1 MPKKKE
7 FDEESEDDFL
17 ENESEN
23 LDDYTPDEELGE
35 SNDEIVVVP
44 DDEDNIDIVIEVS
57 DDDFSE
63 EESVDKSTEETDGVV
78 LSKHKIQGKHSLKYD
93 SIFKGKKEEVS
104 EEDEVNNDNNI
115 IMSLLNDYENKYKKI
130 MIKYIIHI

>member
-104 EEDEVNNDNNI
+104 EEDEVNNHYHNDKFNKCCI
-115 IMSLLNDYENKYKKI
+115 IET
-130 MIKYIIHI
+130 

>member
-104 EEDEVNNDNNI
+104 EEDEVNNHYHNDKFLNY
-115 IMSLLNDYENKYKKI
+115 LLSF
-130 MIKYIIHI
+130 